1 MSAIAAFINACG
13 GLVMYILLSL
23 FYFMADFV
31 VLHFV
36 LPIDVLFALKGR
48 VMPNANTHN
57 HFLSILVLFA
67 QEHDYLHT
75 GCTLVLLF

>member
-48 VMPNANTHN
+48 VITIMPNANTHN

-67 QEHDYLHT
+67 
-75 GCTLVLLF
+75 